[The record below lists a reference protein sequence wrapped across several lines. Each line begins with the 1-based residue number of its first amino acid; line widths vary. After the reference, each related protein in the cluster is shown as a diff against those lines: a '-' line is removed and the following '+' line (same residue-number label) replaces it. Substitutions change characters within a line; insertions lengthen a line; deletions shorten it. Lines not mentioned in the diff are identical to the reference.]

1 MNGPK
6 YTGGGEKKNSSPFCR
21 PASKQNAVL
30 LGKNTELG
38 TSANFETSH
47 VKKDIK
53 TINLIIQ
60 AARQSHPYGDR
71 RRLDAFGVRLCN
83 ETQPSGVLYTPE
95 NPTNLKWWSRCIVL
109 QD

>member
-1 MNGPK
+1 MDLN
-6 YTGGGEKKNSSPFCR
+6 TQGEVKKRTLLPFVGQL
-21 PASKQNAVL
+21 ASKML
-30 LGKNTELG
+30 YSWEKNTELG